1 MAEILI
7 VDDDHHLRQG
17 FQRLLDAEGYETR
30 TAASAEEALNL
41 MREKMP
47 QCVVMDVR
55 MPGMDG
61 LEALKRMRALEGCP
75 PVVIMTA
82 YSTTE
87 TAIEATRL
95 GAFDYMLKPFDIPQV
110 LELLRQLEQVGN
122 LRSDALELLLKA
134 AGIGLTA
141 EVAGLVCADAG
152 NAALAKM
159 LRLLGTAAILCL
171 SVPMFTALLECI
183 TEMVGYG

>member
-1 MAEILI
+1 MEQYFKGAAGILLAAVLGLALQKQEKDLSAVLTAAVIAMAAVLM
-7 VDDDHHLRQG
+7 L
-17 FQRLLDAEGYETR
+17 RLLE
-30 TAASAEEALNL
+30 
-41 MREKMP
+41 P
-47 QCVVMDVR
+47 
-55 MPGMDG
+55 
-61 LEALKRMRALEGCP
+61 
-75 PVVIMTA
+75 
-82 YSTTE
+82 
-87 TAIEATRL
+87 
-95 GAFDYMLKPFDIPQV
+95 V

-122 LRSDALELLLKA
+122 LRPDALELLLKA

>member
-1 MAEILI
+1 MELYFKGAAGILLAAVLGLALQKQEKDLSAVLTAAVIAMAAVLM
-7 VDDDHHLRQG
+7 L
-17 FQRLLDAEGYETR
+17 RLLE
-30 TAASAEEALNL
+30 
-41 MREKMP
+41 P
-47 QCVVMDVR
+47 
-55 MPGMDG
+55 
-61 LEALKRMRALEGCP
+61 
-75 PVVIMTA
+75 
-82 YSTTE
+82 
-87 TAIEATRL
+87 
-95 GAFDYMLKPFDIPQV
+95 V
-110 LELLRQLEQVGN
+110 LELLRQLELVGN

>member
-1 MAEILI
+1 MEQYFKGAAGILLAAVLGLALQKQEKDLSAVLTAAVIAMAAVLM
-7 VDDDHHLRQG
+7 L
-17 FQRLLDAEGYETR
+17 RLLE
-30 TAASAEEALNL
+30 
-41 MREKMP
+41 P
-47 QCVVMDVR
+47 
-55 MPGMDG
+55 
-61 LEALKRMRALEGCP
+61 
-75 PVVIMTA
+75 
-82 YSTTE
+82 
-87 TAIEATRL
+87 
-95 GAFDYMLKPFDIPQV
+95 V

-171 SVPMFTALLECI
+171 TVPMFTALLECI

>member
-1 MAEILI
+1 MELYFKGTAGILLAAVLGLALQKQEKDLSAVLTAAVIAMAAVLM
-7 VDDDHHLRQG
+7 L
-17 FQRLLDAEGYETR
+17 RLLE
-30 TAASAEEALNL
+30 
-41 MREKMP
+41 P
-47 QCVVMDVR
+47 
-55 MPGMDG
+55 
-61 LEALKRMRALEGCP
+61 
-75 PVVIMTA
+75 
-82 YSTTE
+82 
-87 TAIEATRL
+87 
-95 GAFDYMLKPFDIPQV
+95 V

-171 SVPMFTALLECI
+171 SVPMLTALLECI

>member
-1 MAEILI
+1 MELYFKGAAGIMLAAVLGLALQEQEKDLSAVLTAAVIAMAAVLM
-7 VDDDHHLRQG
+7 L
-17 FQRLLDAEGYETR
+17 RLLE
-30 TAASAEEALNL
+30 
-41 MREKMP
+41 P
-47 QCVVMDVR
+47 
-55 MPGMDG
+55 
-61 LEALKRMRALEGCP
+61 
-75 PVVIMTA
+75 
-82 YSTTE
+82 
-87 TAIEATRL
+87 
-95 GAFDYMLKPFDIPQV
+95 V

>member
-1 MAEILI
+1 MELYFKGAAGILLAAVLGLALQKQEKDLSAVLTAAVIAMAAVLM
-7 VDDDHHLRQG
+7 L
-17 FQRLLDAEGYETR
+17 RLLE
-30 TAASAEEALNL
+30 
-41 MREKMP
+41 P
-47 QCVVMDVR
+47 
-55 MPGMDG
+55 
-61 LEALKRMRALEGCP
+61 
-75 PVVIMTA
+75 
-82 YSTTE
+82 
-87 TAIEATRL
+87 
-95 GAFDYMLKPFDIPQV
+95 V

-183 TEMVGYG
+183 TEMVGYR

>member
-1 MAEILI
+1 MELYFKGAAGILLAAVLGLALQKQEKDLSAALTAAVIAMAAVLM
-7 VDDDHHLRQG
+7 L
-17 FQRLLDAEGYETR
+17 RLLE
-30 TAASAEEALNL
+30 
-41 MREKMP
+41 P
-47 QCVVMDVR
+47 
-55 MPGMDG
+55 
-61 LEALKRMRALEGCP
+61 
-75 PVVIMTA
+75 
-82 YSTTE
+82 
-87 TAIEATRL
+87 
-95 GAFDYMLKPFDIPQV
+95 V
-110 LELLRQLEQVGN
+110 LELLRKLEQVGN

>member
-1 MAEILI
+1 MELYFKGAAGILLAAVLGLALQKQEKDLSAVLTAAVIAMAAVLM
-7 VDDDHHLRQG
+7 L
-17 FQRLLDAEGYETR
+17 RLLE
-30 TAASAEEALNL
+30 
-41 MREKMP
+41 P
-47 QCVVMDVR
+47 
-55 MPGMDG
+55 
-61 LEALKRMRALEGCP
+61 
-75 PVVIMTA
+75 
-82 YSTTE
+82 
-87 TAIEATRL
+87 
-95 GAFDYMLKPFDIPQV
+95 V
-110 LELLRQLEQVGN
+110 LELLRQLEQVEN

>member
-1 MAEILI
+1 MELYFKGAAGILLAAVLGLALQKQEKDLSAVLTAAVIAMAAVLM
-7 VDDDHHLRQG
+7 L
-17 FQRLLDAEGYETR
+17 RLLE
-30 TAASAEEALNL
+30 
-41 MREKMP
+41 
-47 QCVVMDVR
+47 
-55 MPGMDG
+55 
-61 LEALKRMRALEGCP
+61 
-75 PVVIMTA
+75 PVT
-82 YSTTE
+82 
-87 TAIEATRL
+87 
-95 GAFDYMLKPFDIPQV
+95 
-110 LELLRQLEQVGN
+110 ELLRQLEQVGN
-122 LRSDALELLLKA
+122 LRSDAMELLLKA

>member
-1 MAEILI
+1 MELYFKGAAGILLAAVLGLALQKQEKDLSAVLTAAVIAMAAVLM
-7 VDDDHHLRQG
+7 L
-17 FQRLLDAEGYETR
+17 RLLE
-30 TAASAEEALNL
+30 
-41 MREKMP
+41 P
-47 QCVVMDVR
+47 
-55 MPGMDG
+55 
-61 LEALKRMRALEGCP
+61 
-75 PVVIMTA
+75 
-82 YSTTE
+82 
-87 TAIEATRL
+87 
-95 GAFDYMLKPFDIPQV
+95 V

-122 LRSDALELLLKA
+122 LRSDALELLLKT

-171 SVPMFTALLECI
+171 SAPMFTALLECI

>member
-1 MAEILI
+1 MELYFKGAAGILLAAVLVLALQKQEKDLSAVLTAAVIAMAAVLM
-7 VDDDHHLRQG
+7 L
-17 FQRLLDAEGYETR
+17 RLLE
-30 TAASAEEALNL
+30 
-41 MREKMP
+41 
-47 QCVVMDVR
+47 
-55 MPGMDG
+55 
-61 LEALKRMRALEGCP
+61 
-75 PVVIMTA
+75 PVT
-82 YSTTE
+82 
-87 TAIEATRL
+87 
-95 GAFDYMLKPFDIPQV
+95 
-110 LELLRQLEQVGN
+110 ELLRQLEQVGN

>member
-1 MAEILI
+1 MELYFKGAAGILLAAVLGLALQKQEKDLSAVLTAAVVAMAAVLM
-7 VDDDHHLRQG
+7 L
-17 FQRLLDAEGYETR
+17 RLLE
-30 TAASAEEALNL
+30 
-41 MREKMP
+41 
-47 QCVVMDVR
+47 
-55 MPGMDG
+55 
-61 LEALKRMRALEGCP
+61 
-75 PVVIMTA
+75 PVT
-82 YSTTE
+82 
-87 TAIEATRL
+87 
-95 GAFDYMLKPFDIPQV
+95 
-110 LELLRQLEQVGN
+110 ELLRQLEQVGN

>member
-1 MAEILI
+1 MELYFKGAAGILLAAVLGLALQKQEKDLSAVLTAAVIAMAAVLM
-7 VDDDHHLRQG
+7 L
-17 FQRLLDAEGYETR
+17 RLLE
-30 TAASAEEALNL
+30 
-41 MREKMP
+41 
-47 QCVVMDVR
+47 
-55 MPGMDG
+55 
-61 LEALKRMRALEGCP
+61 
-75 PVVIMTA
+75 PVT
-82 YSTTE
+82 
-87 TAIEATRL
+87 
-95 GAFDYMLKPFDIPQV
+95 
-110 LELLRQLEQVGN
+110 ELLRQLEQVGN
-122 LRSDALELLLKA
+122 LRSDALELMLKA

>member
-1 MAEILI
+1 MELYFKGAAGILLAAVLGLALQKQEKDLSAVLTAAVIAMAAVLM
-7 VDDDHHLRQG
+7 L
-17 FQRLLDAEGYETR
+17 RLLE
-30 TAASAEEALNL
+30 
-41 MREKMP
+41 
-47 QCVVMDVR
+47 
-55 MPGMDG
+55 
-61 LEALKRMRALEGCP
+61 
-75 PVVIMTA
+75 PVT
-82 YSTTE
+82 
-87 TAIEATRL
+87 
-95 GAFDYMLKPFDIPQV
+95 
-110 LELLRQLEQVGN
+110 ELLRQLEQVGN

-183 TEMVGYG
+183 MEMVGYG

>member
-1 MAEILI
+1 MELFWKGTAGILLAAVLGLALQKQEKDLSAVLTAAVI
-7 VDDDHHLRQG
+7 AMTAVLML
-17 FQRLLDAEGYETR
+17 RLLE
-30 TAASAEEALNL
+30 
-41 MREKMP
+41 
-47 QCVVMDVR
+47 
-55 MPGMDG
+55 
-61 LEALKRMRALEGCP
+61 
-75 PVVIMTA
+75 PVT
-82 YSTTE
+82 
-87 TAIEATRL
+87 
-95 GAFDYMLKPFDIPQV
+95 
-110 LELLRQLEQVGN
+110 ELLRQLEQVGN

>member
-1 MAEILI
+1 MKKLLTILLAAVLGLALQKQEKDLSAALTAAVIAMAAVLM
-7 VDDDHHLRQG
+7 L
-17 FQRLLDAEGYETR
+17 RLLE
-30 TAASAEEALNL
+30 
-41 MREKMP
+41 P
-47 QCVVMDVR
+47 
-55 MPGMDG
+55 
-61 LEALKRMRALEGCP
+61 
-75 PVVIMTA
+75 
-82 YSTTE
+82 
-87 TAIEATRL
+87 
-95 GAFDYMLKPFDIPQV
+95 V

-141 EVAGLVCADAG
+141 EVAGLVCGDAG

>member
-1 MAEILI
+1 MELYFKGAAGILLAAVLGLALQKQEKDLSAVLTAAVIAMAAVLM
-7 VDDDHHLRQG
+7 L
-17 FQRLLDAEGYETR
+17 RLLE
-30 TAASAEEALNL
+30 
-41 MREKMP
+41 
-47 QCVVMDVR
+47 
-55 MPGMDG
+55 
-61 LEALKRMRALEGCP
+61 
-75 PVVIMTA
+75 PVT
-82 YSTTE
+82 
-87 TAIEATRL
+87 
-95 GAFDYMLKPFDIPQV
+95 
-110 LELLRQLEQVGN
+110 ELLRQLEQVGN

-171 SVPMFTALLECI
+171 SAPMFTALLECI

>member
-1 MAEILI
+1 MELYFKGAAGILLAAVLGLALQKQEKDLSAVLTAAVIAMAAVLM
-7 VDDDHHLRQG
+7 L
-17 FQRLLDAEGYETR
+17 RLLE
-30 TAASAEEALNL
+30 
-41 MREKMP
+41 P
-47 QCVVMDVR
+47 
-55 MPGMDG
+55 
-61 LEALKRMRALEGCP
+61 
-75 PVVIMTA
+75 
-82 YSTTE
+82 
-87 TAIEATRL
+87 
-95 GAFDYMLKPFDIPQV
+95 V

-183 TEMVGYG
+183 TEMVRYG

>member
-1 MAEILI
+1 MELYFKGAAGILLAAVLGLALQKQEKDLSAVLTAAVIAMAAVLM
-7 VDDDHHLRQG
+7 L
-17 FQRLLDAEGYETR
+17 RLLE
-30 TAASAEEALNL
+30 
-41 MREKMP
+41 P
-47 QCVVMDVR
+47 
-55 MPGMDG
+55 
-61 LEALKRMRALEGCP
+61 
-75 PVVIMTA
+75 
-82 YSTTE
+82 
-87 TAIEATRL
+87 
-95 GAFDYMLKPFDIPQV
+95 V

-122 LRSDALELLLKA
+122 LRSGALELLLKA

-183 TEMVGYG
+183 TEMVGDG

>member
-1 MAEILI
+1 MELYFKGAAGILLAAVLGLALQKQEKDLSAALTAAVIAMAAVLM
-7 VDDDHHLRQG
+7 L
-17 FQRLLDAEGYETR
+17 RLLE
-30 TAASAEEALNL
+30 
-41 MREKMP
+41 P
-47 QCVVMDVR
+47 
-55 MPGMDG
+55 
-61 LEALKRMRALEGCP
+61 
-75 PVVIMTA
+75 
-82 YSTTE
+82 
-87 TAIEATRL
+87 
-95 GAFDYMLKPFDIPQV
+95 V

-134 AGIGLTA
+134 VGIGLTA

>member
-1 MAEILI
+1 MELYLKGAAGILLAAVLGLALQKQEKDLSAVLTAAVIAMAAVLM
-7 VDDDHHLRQG
+7 L
-17 FQRLLDAEGYETR
+17 RLLE
-30 TAASAEEALNL
+30 
-41 MREKMP
+41 P
-47 QCVVMDVR
+47 
-55 MPGMDG
+55 
-61 LEALKRMRALEGCP
+61 
-75 PVVIMTA
+75 
-82 YSTTE
+82 
-87 TAIEATRL
+87 
-95 GAFDYMLKPFDIPQV
+95 V

>member
-1 MAEILI
+1 MELYFKGAAGILLAAVLGLALQKQEKDLSAALTAAVIAMAAVLM
-7 VDDDHHLRQG
+7 L
-17 FQRLLDAEGYETR
+17 RLLE
-30 TAASAEEALNL
+30 
-41 MREKMP
+41 P
-47 QCVVMDVR
+47 
-55 MPGMDG
+55 
-61 LEALKRMRALEGCP
+61 
-75 PVVIMTA
+75 
-82 YSTTE
+82 
-87 TAIEATRL
+87 
-95 GAFDYMLKPFDIPQV
+95 V

-171 SVPMFTALLECI
+171 SVPMFTALLEYI

>member
-1 MAEILI
+1 MELYFKGAAGILLAAVLGLALQKQEKDLSAVLTAAVLAMAAVLM
-7 VDDDHHLRQG
+7 L
-17 FQRLLDAEGYETR
+17 RLLE
-30 TAASAEEALNL
+30 
-41 MREKMP
+41 
-47 QCVVMDVR
+47 
-55 MPGMDG
+55 
-61 LEALKRMRALEGCP
+61 
-75 PVVIMTA
+75 PVT
-82 YSTTE
+82 
-87 TAIEATRL
+87 
-95 GAFDYMLKPFDIPQV
+95 
-110 LELLRQLEQVGN
+110 ELLRQLEQVGN

>member
-1 MAEILI
+1 MELYFKGAAGILLAA
-7 VDDDHHLRQG
+7 VLGLALQKQEKG
-17 FQRLLDAEGYETR
+17 LSAVL
-30 TAASAEEALNL
+30 TAAVIAMAAVL
-41 MREKMP
+41 MLHL
-47 QCVVMDVR
+47 
-55 MPGMDG
+55 
-61 LEALKRMRALEGCP
+61 LEP
-75 PVVIMTA
+75 
-82 YSTTE
+82 
-87 TAIEATRL
+87 
-95 GAFDYMLKPFDIPQV
+95 V

-141 EVAGLVCADAG
+141 EVAGLVCVDAG

>member
-1 MAEILI
+1 MELYFKGAAGILLAAVLGLALQKQEKDLSAVLTAAVLAMAAVLM
-7 VDDDHHLRQG
+7 L
-17 FQRLLDAEGYETR
+17 RLLE
-30 TAASAEEALNL
+30 
-41 MREKMP
+41 P
-47 QCVVMDVR
+47 
-55 MPGMDG
+55 
-61 LEALKRMRALEGCP
+61 
-75 PVVIMTA
+75 
-82 YSTTE
+82 
-87 TAIEATRL
+87 
-95 GAFDYMLKPFDIPQV
+95 V

>member
-1 MAEILI
+1 MELYFKGTAGILLAAVLGLALQKQEKDLSAVLTAAVIAMAAVLM
-7 VDDDHHLRQG
+7 L
-17 FQRLLDAEGYETR
+17 RLLE
-30 TAASAEEALNL
+30 
-41 MREKMP
+41 P
-47 QCVVMDVR
+47 
-55 MPGMDG
+55 
-61 LEALKRMRALEGCP
+61 
-75 PVVIMTA
+75 
-82 YSTTE
+82 
-87 TAIEATRL
+87 
-95 GAFDYMLKPFDIPQV
+95 V
-110 LELLRQLEQVGN
+110 LELLRQLERVGN

>member
-1 MAEILI
+1 MELYFKGAAGILLAAVLGLALQKQEKDLSAALTAAVIAMAAVLM
-7 VDDDHHLRQG
+7 L
-17 FQRLLDAEGYETR
+17 RLLE
-30 TAASAEEALNL
+30 
-41 MREKMP
+41 P
-47 QCVVMDVR
+47 VMD
-55 MPGMDG
+55 
-61 LEALKRMRALEGCP
+61 
-75 PVVIMTA
+75 
-82 YSTTE
+82 
-87 TAIEATRL
+87 
-95 GAFDYMLKPFDIPQV
+95 
-110 LELLRQLEQVGN
+110 

>member
-1 MAEILI
+1 MELYFKGAAGIMLAAVLGLALQKQEKDLSAVLTAAVIAMAAVLM
-7 VDDDHHLRQG
+7 L
-17 FQRLLDAEGYETR
+17 RLLE
-30 TAASAEEALNL
+30 
-41 MREKMP
+41 P
-47 QCVVMDVR
+47 
-55 MPGMDG
+55 
-61 LEALKRMRALEGCP
+61 
-75 PVVIMTA
+75 
-82 YSTTE
+82 
-87 TAIEATRL
+87 
-95 GAFDYMLKPFDIPQV
+95 V
-110 LELLRQLEQVGN
+110 LELLRLLEQVGN

>member
-1 MAEILI
+1 MELYFKGAAGILLAAVLGLALQKQEKDLSAVLTAAVIAMAAVLM
-7 VDDDHHLRQG
+7 L
-17 FQRLLDAEGYETR
+17 RLLE
-30 TAASAEEALNL
+30 
-41 MREKMP
+41 P
-47 QCVVMDVR
+47 
-55 MPGMDG
+55 
-61 LEALKRMRALEGCP
+61 
-75 PVVIMTA
+75 
-82 YSTTE
+82 
-87 TAIEATRL
+87 
-95 GAFDYMLKPFDIPQV
+95 V

-183 TEMVGYG
+183 TEMGMQDKHNSAMIVKYFIIIKLFNVPSIIF

>member
-1 MAEILI
+1 MELYFKGAAGILLAAVLGLALQKQEKDLSAVLTAAVIAMAPVLM
-7 VDDDHHLRQG
+7 L
-17 FQRLLDAEGYETR
+17 RLLE
-30 TAASAEEALNL
+30 
-41 MREKMP
+41 P
-47 QCVVMDVR
+47 
-55 MPGMDG
+55 
-61 LEALKRMRALEGCP
+61 
-75 PVVIMTA
+75 
-82 YSTTE
+82 
-87 TAIEATRL
+87 
-95 GAFDYMLKPFDIPQV
+95 V

>member
-1 MAEILI
+1 MELYFKGAAGILLAAVLGLALQKREKDLSAVLTAAVIAMAAVLM
-7 VDDDHHLRQG
+7 L
-17 FQRLLDAEGYETR
+17 RLLE
-30 TAASAEEALNL
+30 
-41 MREKMP
+41 P
-47 QCVVMDVR
+47 
-55 MPGMDG
+55 
-61 LEALKRMRALEGCP
+61 
-75 PVVIMTA
+75 
-82 YSTTE
+82 
-87 TAIEATRL
+87 
-95 GAFDYMLKPFDIPQV
+95 V

>member
-1 MAEILI
+1 MELYFKGAAGILLAAVLGLALKKQEKDLSAVLTAAVIAMAAMLM
-7 VDDDHHLRQG
+7 L
-17 FQRLLDAEGYETR
+17 RLLE
-30 TAASAEEALNL
+30 
-41 MREKMP
+41 P
-47 QCVVMDVR
+47 
-55 MPGMDG
+55 
-61 LEALKRMRALEGCP
+61 
-75 PVVIMTA
+75 
-82 YSTTE
+82 
-87 TAIEATRL
+87 
-95 GAFDYMLKPFDIPQV
+95 V

-183 TEMVGYG
+183 MEMVGYG